1 MRKKLTKKLE
11 SPIFSQTKKILTG
24 VWKNMSLKLNDVLKS
39 NKAIRIRMK
48 LKLKQIGFKCIQ
60 QYNNSTKGCYFQY
73 TDPLP
78 KTFGKHIKEGKFSM
92 DFLPTCI
99 YEPNRNDRSFSS

>member
-24 VWKNMSLKLNDVLKS
+24 VCIKLSFKLNDVLKS

-78 KTFGKHIKEGKFSM
+78 KTFGKHIKENFSM

>member
-1 MRKKLTKKLE
+1 
-11 SPIFSQTKKILTG
+11 
-24 VWKNMSLKLNDVLKS
+24 MSLKLLKS

-78 KTFGKHIKEGKFSM
+78 KTFGKHIKENFSM